1 MPFSVR
7 PLMNLFAFK
16 QRLAERRYAKEM
28 KERANDWYSLVVPLQ
43 NGPNKFAKS
52 LDIAGVSLI
61 AGQENVQHS
70 ILVPLCSNYEDGVI
84 ALDPDGKL
92 RDACSAIRSEKGR
105 VFCIAPNG
113 IVGTRSG
120 STFSPHGVNPL
131 NTLCPD
137 SPDFMSRSAEIAR
150 ILLGHPRGGG
160 YFHNSA
166 ETLLTAIIASE
177 VALARNTP
185 GCSVSLRDVF
195 RTISLPASSLQAL
208 LYWRFVKAPDG
219 SLGNYHSAIVGLGI
233 PFYDMSEDTWSGI
246 TTTITSACRWLAD
259 CRYSSIVCS
268 DTIVSTDLFEKRAS
282 VFVSIDRNDMR
293 DYPAIVDLIL
303 MTLMSKGVRGKR
315 DQKRVLV
322 IARDVASITEEGTV
336 LANLAETAM
345 DRNVALVGTTR
356 SLKFLESELSVEGF
370 LDWYANLR
378 TCLTLDDATTASGFR
393 FSSTSTWLVEGL
405 GLNPYKMDVENIH
418 SRYHPCAVDHIAT
431 ETISENEPQLL
442 TPVETLDAEAVF
454 SRDFRQGYSGISIH

>member
-7 PLMNLFAFK
+7 PLMSLFAFK

-84 ALDPDGKL
+84 ALDSDGKL
-92 RDACSAIRSEKGR
+92 RDACSASRSAKGR

-113 IVGTRSG
+113 VVGTRSG

-131 NTLCPD
+131 STLNPD
-137 SPDFMSRSAEIAR
+137 SPDFVSRSADIAR
-150 ILLGHPRGGG
+150 ILLREPGDRAF
-160 YFHNSA
+160 FHKSA
-166 ETLLTAIIASE
+166 ETILTAIIASE

-195 RTISLPASSLQAL
+195 RTISLPAASLQAL

-219 SLGNYHSAIVGLGI
+219 SLGNSHSAIVGLGI
-233 PFYDMSEDTWSGI
+233 PFYGMSEDTWSGI
-246 TTTITSACRWLAD
+246 TTTIASACRWLAD
-259 CRYSSIVCS
+259 CRFSSVVCS
-268 DTIVSTDLFEKRAS
+268 DTISSTDLFEKRAS
-282 VFVSIDRNDMR
+282 VFINIDRNDMR

-303 MTLMSKGVRGKR
+303 MALISEGFRGKR
-315 DQKRVLV
+315 DQKRILV
-322 IARDVASITEEGTV
+322 IARDVESITEESAV
-336 LANLAETAM
+336 LANLTETAM
-345 DRNVALVGTTR
+345 DRNVALVGATR
-356 SLKFLESELSVEGF
+356 SLKFLESALSVERF

-393 FSSTSTWLVEGL
+393 FSATSTWLVEGL

-418 SRYHPCAVDHIAT
+418 SRYHSRAVDHIAT
-431 ETISENEPQLL
+431 GTISENESQLL

-454 SRDFRQGYSGISIH
+454 AGDFRQGYSEISIH